1 MDAFYASVEQRDA
14 PQLKGKPVIVGGTG
28 KRGVVAA
35 ASYEVRKYG
44 VHSAM
49 PMSEALMR
57 CPQAVCISPR
67 MSHYQDVSTQIFE
80 IFRRF
85 TPLVEGLSLDE
96 AFLDVSASLTAL
108 GPVETIARQ
117 IKEQIHA
124 TTQLTASV
132 GAGPNKLVA
141 KIASDLR
148 KPDGLVIVLADEV
161 TALLDPLPITRLFG
175 IGKKTAAH
183 IHAVGI
189 TTFAD
194 LRGAPD
200 AQLRALFGRYAPVI
214 RQRAAGIDS
223 REVIP
228 DEDYKQISAEE
239 TFATDI
245 TDVRTLKA
253 QLWQLADRVAARV
266 REQAVMAGCVTVK
279 VRRFDF
285 KTYTR
290 QHRMQPLTRETR
302 LIGESAQRLLLAW
315 LQQYDY
321 PAVRLIGVGVSDLS
335 RGAQADLFDA
345 TEPVTPRLDDAVD
358 QIRKKFGNASLARAS
373 SLKRGE
379 A

>member
-183 IHAVGI
+183 IHALGI

-223 REVIP
+223 REVIA

-335 RGAQADLFDA
+335 RGARADLFDA

>member
-14 PQLKGKPVIVGGTG
+14 PQLKGRPVIVGGTG

-57 CPQAVCISPR
+57 CPWAVCIAPR
-67 MSHYQDVSTQIFE
+67 MSHYQAVSAQIFE

-96 AFLDVSASLTAL
+96 AFLDVSASLAAL
-108 GPVETIARQ
+108 GSAETIARR
-117 IKEQIHA
+117 IKEQIRA
-124 TTQLTASV
+124 TTELTASV
-132 GAGPNKLVA
+132 GAAPNKLVA
-141 KIASDLR
+141 KIASELR
-148 KPDGLVIVLADEV
+148 KPDGLVVVTPGEV
-161 TALLDPLPITRLFG
+161 IALLDPLPVTRLFG
-175 IGKKTAAH
+175 IGKKTAAAV
-183 IHAVGI
+183 HAQGI

-194 LRGAPD
+194 LRSAPD

-214 RQRAAGIDS
+214 RQRATGIDP

-239 TFATDI
+239 TFATDLND
-245 TDVRTLKA
+245 TRVLKA

-266 REQAVMAGCVTVK
+266 REQAVIAGCVTVK
-279 VRRFDF
+279 IRRSDF

-290 QHRMQPLTRETR
+290 QQRVQPMTRETR
-302 LIGESAQRLLLAW
+302 VIGELAQRLLLTW
-315 LQQYDY
+315 LQQNAY

-335 RGAQADLFDA
+335 SGAQGDLFVA
-345 TEPVTPRLDDAVD
+345 REPLTHRLDDAVD
-358 QIRKKFGNASLARAS
+358 RIRKRFGNASLARGS
-373 SLKRGE
+373 SLKRG
-379 A
+379 